1 MSLND
6 TTLEGD
12 YYNTHNKVCTPKD
25 NSAKAGTTA
34 KDYHDFDIVANT
46 IAAELFNTKPLTRRI
61 YESVRN
67 TIRYATS
74 RTFRKR
80 R

>member
-6 TTLEGD
+6 TTIEGD
-12 YYNTHNKVCTPKD
+12 YYNTHNKVFTSKEKD
-25 NSAKAGTTA
+25 VNARTTN
-34 KDYHDFDIVANT
+34 KDYHDFDVVANT
-46 IAAELFNTKPLTRRI
+46 IAAGIFNTKPLTRRI
-61 YESVRN
+61 YESLRN

-74 RTFRKR
+74 RAFGKR